1 MFHGMNTSRAPR
13 ALHLVDVENLVGSG
27 SPTNHDVARCVT
39 AYRRLRVLRDD
50 DLIVV
55 ACNPAIG
62 VSVGLS
68 WRSARLLVRRGTSG
82 ADLALVDVALRERV
96 DSRFDQVVVA
106 SGDGLFVDAVG
117 YLQRRGVSVTV
128 VAPLESLSRRLRM
141 AANRVVPFH
150 LDGDP
155 EAPAVARRAA

>member
-1 MFHGMNTSRAPR
+1 M
-13 ALHLVDVENLVGSG
+13 VDVENLVGSG

-39 AYRRLRVLRDD
+39 AYRRLRILRHGDH
-50 DLIVV
+50 IVV
-55 ACNPAIG
+55 ACNPSIG

-82 ADLALVDVALRERV
+82 ADLALAEVALRERV
-96 DSRFDQVVVA
+96 DSRFGHVVVA

-117 YLQRRGVSVTV
+117 FLQRRGVTVTV

-150 LDGDP
+150 LDRDP
-155 EAPAVARRAA
+155 GAPAVEQRAA